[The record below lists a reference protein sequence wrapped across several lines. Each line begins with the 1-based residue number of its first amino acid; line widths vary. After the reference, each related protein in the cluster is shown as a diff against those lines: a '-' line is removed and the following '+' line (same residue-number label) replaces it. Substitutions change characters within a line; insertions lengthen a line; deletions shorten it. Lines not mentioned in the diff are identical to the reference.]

1 MYTEKDMQA
10 VIKDLN
16 RYIKERDNFADKFYA
31 LEAKLETI
39 GDIST
44 IEELAERIETL
55 EDDLSTA
62 EEDIRELKNELEERK
77 LPKHLDYIE
86 TDYLSCMQDKHFQ
99 DELEALIRK
108 YKGF

>member
-39 GDIST
+39 GDIDSIT
-44 IEELAERIETL
+44 ELAERIETL

-62 EEDIRELKNELEERK
+62 EEDIRELKNELEDRK
-77 LPKHLDYIE
+77 LPKSLE
-86 TDYLSCMQDKHFQ
+86 YLEDDFKSLCNNLHFQ
-99 DELEALIRK
+99 DELEDLIRK
-108 YKGF
+108 YRGF